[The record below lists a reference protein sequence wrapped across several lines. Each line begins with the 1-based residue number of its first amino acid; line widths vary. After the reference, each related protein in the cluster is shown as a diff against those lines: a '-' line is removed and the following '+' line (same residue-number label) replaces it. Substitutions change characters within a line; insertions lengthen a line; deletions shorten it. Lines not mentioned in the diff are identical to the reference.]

1 MHDRQTKTIVQVCRG
16 ADQIEKAPGP
26 SKLTFCWGGGG
37 QPTWAIEKNEKYDEL
52 RDGRHMR
59 QGQDRELYPNLPLI
73 GEVLHCSTP
82 PTPKRSQ
89 TEGKRKWFGEGLVRV
104 IQKRK
109 AYPFFF

>member
-37 QPTWAIEKNEKYDEL
+37 QPTWAIEKNEKYNEL

-73 GEVLHCSTP
+73 G
-82 PTPKRSQ
+82 RAGQ
-89 TEGKRKWFGEGLVRV
+89 
-104 IQKRK
+104 
-109 AYPFFF
+109 